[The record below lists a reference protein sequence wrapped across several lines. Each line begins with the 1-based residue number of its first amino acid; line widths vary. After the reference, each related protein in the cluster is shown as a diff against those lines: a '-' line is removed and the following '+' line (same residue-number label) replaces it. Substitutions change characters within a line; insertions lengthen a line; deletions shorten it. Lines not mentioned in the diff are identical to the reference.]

1 MSLAFIHLPEN
12 EYAPLARG
20 LSALSRQHGSAKLAF
35 PCAYHL
41 HIHSHSTLP
50 QHSFPRT
57 HVGTNSS
64 AEFTHLARCKE
75 TLGNSQPTCPAR
87 TLHRA
92 ERATISKS
100 VNQPSRAHTHTH
112 TQSFKRA
119 YKSDKGQRRTSAV
132 NNQYEQHHHRLES
145 ADGAFSDGSALPGSR
160 GPVFVFVCVCSCC
173 HVPDDLMSHIP
184 IASE

>member
-100 VNQPSRAHTHTH
+100 VNQPSRARTHTHTH
-112 TQSFKRA
+112 SRLKGLTRVTKAKEEQAQSTISMNSITAASRV
-119 YKSDKGQRRTSAV
+119 RTVHSQTV
-132 NNQYEQHHHRLES
+132 PLCQ
-145 ADGAFSDGSALPGSR
+145 GAEGRCSYL
-160 GPVFVFVCVCSCC
+160 CVCARVVMCQTT
-173 HVPDDLMSHIP
+173 
-184 IASE
+184 